1 MLKIRLALITVLL
14 LLNMGCSSKNP
25 VTDSIP
31 KQVSVKEAKKM
42 IDENKIQVVDV
53 RTPEE
58 FKDGHIPGAK
68 LIPLQDVE
76 KRLGE
81 FNKEQ
86 AYLLVCHSGNRSVQA
101 QDILEKHGFNNTYNM
116 LQGMAQWPYKTE
128 K

>member
-1 MLKIRLALITVLL
+1 MTEELSTYSWIMEGMLKRARFRIKQS
-14 LLNMGCSSKNP
+14 NSSQG
-25 VTDSIP
+25 S
-31 KQVSVKEAKKM
+31 
-42 IDENKIQVVDV
+42 KIQVVDV

-68 LIPLQDVE
+68 SIPLQDVE